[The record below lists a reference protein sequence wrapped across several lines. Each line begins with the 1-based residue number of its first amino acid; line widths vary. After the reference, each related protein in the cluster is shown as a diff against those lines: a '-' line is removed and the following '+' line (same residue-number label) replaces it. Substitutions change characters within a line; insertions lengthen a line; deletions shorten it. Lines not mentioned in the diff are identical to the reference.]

1 MNYRT
6 VNMKW
11 ILFILLST
19 SAYGQS
25 FLDYNKFED
34 KVLTKSAFGD
44 DEVSVVV
51 IEFWA
56 SFNDANAFQD
66 AGKLKDIT
74 YYYRIDISKYPE
86 SKKDYRVR
94 MTPTIIVFKDGEEQE
109 KFKAGLDLLCPV
121 TLEELQESI
130 DDARSA
136 SKF

>member
-11 ILFILLST
+11 LVFFLFST
-19 SAYGQS
+19 AAYGQS
-25 FLDYNKFED
+25 YLDYNKFED
-34 KVLTKSAFGD
+34 KVLSKSAFGD
-44 DEVSVVV
+44 DQTSIIV

-56 SFNDANAFQD
+56 AFNDANAFQG
-66 AGKLKDIT
+66 AEQLKNISA
-74 YYYRIDISKYPE
+74 YYRIDISKYPE

-121 TLEELQESI
+121 TLDELQETI
-130 DDARSA
+130 DDAKNA

>member
-11 ILFILLST
+11 LVFFLLST
-19 SAYGQS
+19 AAYGQS
-25 FLDYNKFED
+25 YLDYNKFEE
-34 KVLTKSAFGD
+34 KVLSKSAFGD
-44 DEVSVVV
+44 DETSIIV

-56 SFNDANAFQD
+56 AFNDANAFQS
-66 AGKLKDIT
+66 AGQLKNISA
-74 YYYRIDISKYPE
+74 YYRIDISKYPE

-121 TLEELQESI
+121 TLDELQETI
-130 DDARSA
+130 DDANSA